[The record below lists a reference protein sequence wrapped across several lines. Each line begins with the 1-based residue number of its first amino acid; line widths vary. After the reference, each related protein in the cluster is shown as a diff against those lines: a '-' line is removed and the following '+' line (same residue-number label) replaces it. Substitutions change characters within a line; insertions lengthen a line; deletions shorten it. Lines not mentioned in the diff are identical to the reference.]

1 MIGQLY
7 DAYREW
13 YGLLVGWAQMLVQD
27 VTAARLARRALAFSF
42 LQACNGVE
50 TADGPYMA
58 SCDELYRL
66 MCLERETS
74 GQIFVASAFSS
85 VPVPDETLLCSI
97 ARLYAA
103 VYEAVYV
110 AALSLRDREQ
120 VAILIRLFDPVEIPH
135 HKIIERLY
143 DNCPPTHPL
152 RCVVKAA
159 TAVPHA
165 DELICAAAG
174 QLWQAEDDR
183 GMSWLK
189 SLSERKG
196 NA

>member
-1 MIGQLY
+1 MIGELY
-7 DAYREW
+7 DAYCQW
-13 YGLLVGWAQMLVQD
+13 YGLLARWAQMLVQP
-27 VTAARLARRALAFSF
+27 VTAARLARRAMAYSF
-42 LQACNGVE
+42 LQACNGIE

-74 GQIFVASAFSS
+74 GQIFVASAFNS
-85 VPVPDETLLCSI
+85 VPVPDEALLCSMT
-97 ARLYAA
+97 RLYAA
-103 VYEAVYV
+103 VYEAVYMSQI
-110 AALSLRDREQ
+110 SLRDREQ
-120 VAILIRLFDPVEIPH
+120 IAILIRLFDPDEVPH
-135 HKIIERLY
+135 HMIIDRLY
-143 DNCPPTHPL
+143 DNCPPSHPL

-159 TAVPHA
+159 TQVPHG

-174 QLWQAEDDR
+174 QLWQAEEDR

-196 NA
+196 SA